1 VEGDVS
7 FKIWKSYSYL
17 CGLEEYRIPTS
28 ASNWWKDICALD
40 KVMEGRNWIGDSL
53 VRKVGNGNSTSFW
66 KSRWIGDSSFSVMFP
81 RLFSLSN
88 HKESLVSEVG
98 VNNGIRWC
106 WHLSWRRP
114 LFQWCPIAFF
124 VGVGC
129 FGSGG

>member
-1 VEGDVS
+1 
-7 FKIWKSYSYL
+7 
-17 CGLEEYRIPTS
+17 
-28 ASNWWKDICALD
+28 
-40 KVMEGRNWIGDSL
+40 MEGRNWIGDSL
-53 VRKVGNGNSTSFW
+53 VRKLGNGNSTSFW

-114 LFQWCPIAFF
+114 LFQWEADLGAQLLSLLESVVLAPEDDAWSWAPNPE
-124 VGVGC
+124 GV
-129 FGSGG
+129 FLESVVMTLE